1 MEQEE
6 DKAVQK
12 FEENNEINFKLN
24 EKIEKSVNQQNV
36 RFFGI
41 ANEQTKFLGIFKK
54 SLNLIFFFISEK
66 MELDIS
72 EIDKNEGLIL
82 NQKKKKYEILEFIF
96 S

>member
-24 EKIEKSVNQQNV
+24 EKVEKSKNMQNV

-41 ANEQTKFLGIFKK
+41 ANEQTKFLGK
-54 SLNLIFFFISEK
+54 FF
-66 MELDIS
+66 LRLCL
-72 EIDKNEGLIL
+72 KNFL
-82 NQKKKKYEILEFIF
+82 KKKWSWISMMWTKRK
-96 S
+96 SKK